1 MSEKEEPRRTERVP
15 LRADIE
21 FRRSGDHRWRVN
33 ILDFSPKGCRMEV
46 PVKVDPDDLVW
57 ISLPGIESIQGKVA
71 WVREWEAG
79 IEFANPLYPSVFD
92 MLHERMRKAE

>member
-1 MSEKEEPRRTERVP
+1 MVDKEDPRRAERVS

-21 FRRSGDHRWRVN
+21 FRRTGEHRWRVN

-46 PVKVDPDDLVW
+46 PVRVDPDDLVW